1 MLWRRE
7 RRGARLSAAVA
18 TVPIGALFPART
30 RRRGGAT
37 PAAVIPGDGVLET
50 TVTGGLFNFFNIYQN
65 LLVARILLSW
75 FPGLQGQPLL
85 RPLFTI
91 CDPFLNTFR
100 QVVPP
105 VFGLDLSPILAL
117 FLLQALGGAS
127 VALGAEADGAPANQ
141 TRRASARPA
150 VRMPRWLTPRRR
162 H

>member
-1 MLWRRE
+1 MLMRRE
-7 RRGARLSAAVA
+7 RRGARLGAAVA
-18 TVPIGALFPART
+18 AVPIGALFPSQT
-30 RRRGGAT
+30 RRRGGFGT

-65 LLVARILLSW
+65 LLVGRILLSW

-85 RPLFTI
+85 KPLFTI

-127 VALGAEADGAPANQ
+127 QALGAEADGEP
-141 TRRASARPA
+141 RRRPSSRPA
-150 VRMPRWLTPRRR
+150 VRMPAWLTRRPRQ
-162 H
+162 

>member
-1 MLWRRE
+1 MLWQNE
-7 RRGARLSAAVA
+7 RRGARLSCAVA
-18 TVPIGALFPART
+18 AVPIGALFPART
-30 RRRGGAT
+30 RRRGGLGT

-127 VALGAEADGAPANQ
+127 QALGAEADGEP
-141 TRRASARPA
+141 RRHRSARPA
-150 VRMPRWLTPRRR
+150 VRMPKWLSARRR
-162 H
+162 Q